1 MQAIRN
7 GNAILP
13 DAQGKFSLK
22 EHMDIIFDDKIR
34 EIAPTGE
41 LKLEDFCHEIIE
53 AQGLYVSPGFINI
66 HVHGCMGMDTMD
78 EDSEALKIM
87 AKGQASMGVTAFLP
101 TTMTYDMPRVYGAL
115 DRIRCAMGKSHGAE
129 ILGANMEGP
138 FISEAHKGAQ
148 KASNIRKADFS
159 LIENYAD
166 VIKIITIAPE
176 ELPSE
181 SDFLDKC
188 RSKGIIVSMGHTS
201 ADYAQAM
208 GAIGKGVSHA
218 THLFNAMTACSHREP
233 GAVGAALDSDIY
245 AELICDNVHI
255 HPAVQ
260 RLAYRLKGDRLI
272 LITDSL
278 RACGIG
284 DGESELGGQ
293 KVFVT
298 GDEARLQDGTI
309 AGSVLAMNR
318 AVRNF
323 RNNTGITTAE
333 AVYHATAIPAREL
346 GVYDRM
352 GSLEKNKCSNMV
364 IFNEELEVKKVM
376 IEGLAL

>member
-1 MQAIRN
+1 MQAVRN
-7 GNAILP
+7 GNAILT
-13 DAQGKFSLK
+13 DAQGKFFLK
-22 EHMDIIFDDKIR
+22 EHVDIIFDDKIR
-34 EIAPTGE
+34 EIVPTGA
-41 LKLEDFCHEIIE
+41 LHLEDFCDEIIDAE
-53 AQGLYVSPGFINI
+53 GLYVSPGFINI
-66 HVHGCMGMDTMD
+66 HVHGCMGQDTMD
-78 EDSEALKIM
+78 DYGEALKIM
-87 AKGQASMGVTAFLP
+87 AQGQAAMGVTAFLP
-101 TTMTYDMPRVYGAL
+101 TTMTYDMPRVYRAL
-115 DRIRCAMGKSHGAE
+115 ERIRRAMGKSYGAE

-176 ELPSE
+176 ELPE
-181 SDFLDKC
+181 NSDFLAKC
-188 RSKGIIVSMGHTS
+188 KEKGIIVSMGHTS

-208 GAIGKGVSHA
+208 KGIEKGISHA
-218 THLFNAMTACSHREP
+218 THLFNAMTACSHRAP
-233 GAVGAALDSDIY
+233 GAVGAVLDSDIY

-260 RLAYRLKGDRLI
+260 RLAHRLKGDRLI

-333 AVYHATAIPAREL
+333 AVYHATAVPAREL
-346 GVYDRM
+346 GIYPRM
-352 GSLEKNKCSNMV
+352 GSLEKNKLANMV

-376 IEGLAL
+376 IEGRAL